1 MNGNYM
7 TESEYNE
14 LADVVFMRI
23 EKAIDASGADIDC
36 NLNGPVME
44 LEFLDGS
51 KLLLTAT
58 LQTRKSGLQQKPVAT
73 ILNMLKVSG
82 LAVVTVESCLIS

>member
-51 KLLLTAT
+51 KIIINRHAINQEIWLAA
-58 LQTRKSGLQQKPVAT
+58 KSGGYHFEYAQGQ
-73 ILNMLKVSG
+73 
-82 LAVVTVESCLIS
+82 